1 MKTTRSDI
9 YRATFQTLF
18 KKDSL
23 GFAKIAPAEGDIGRK
38 GKCTASVGM
47 EGGELSWSYLL
58 SSRQPYSTNLIV
70 LQNW

>member
-9 YRATFQTLF
+9 YRAAFQTF
-18 KKDSL
+18 FQKDSL
-23 GFAKIAPAEGDIGRK
+23 DFAKIAPVERDIGRK

-58 SSRQPYSTNLIV
+58 SNGQPYSTSLTV